1 MFPMM
6 LVGAVGGAVKPGAP
20 GVSTPFAAVSMLLDV
35 GRLSDGINVLSSCDE
50 AAEDS
55 LAESGFVGCFKAA
68 ARQGLAFN

>member
-6 LVGAVGGAVKPGAP
+6 LVGAVAGAVKPGAP
-20 GVSTPFAAVSMLLDV
+20 GVSTPFAVSMLLGV
-35 GRLSDGINVLSSCDE
+35 GRVCDGINVLSSCED

-68 ARQGLAFN
+68 SSDPLPKA